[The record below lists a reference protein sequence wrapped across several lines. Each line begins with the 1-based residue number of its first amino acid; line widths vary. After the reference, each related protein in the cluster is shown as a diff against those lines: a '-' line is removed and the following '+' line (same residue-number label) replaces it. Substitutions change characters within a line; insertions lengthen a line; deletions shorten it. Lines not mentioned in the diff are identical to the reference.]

1 MKEYVKEFLLVLI
14 PALLITILF
23 MQFIAVK
30 NMEKNN
36 RELKNDIEYLES
48 RIEVYENNEEWFED
62 YIEIL
67 EYMWEKEVEIEVA
80 KERIVWLNK
89 YKESSEYNKAY
100 ADQMYD
106 DLETYLNAIVD
117 YVEQNGNL
125 DDFNNYFSTNYKE
138 VYGRILNIYGENH

>member
-36 RELKNDIEYLES
+36 RELKNEIEYLDS
-48 RIEVYENNEEWFED
+48 RVELYENDEEWFED

-89 YKESSEYNKAY
+89 YKETSEFNKEY

-106 DLETYLNAIVD
+106 DLEIYLGAIVA
-117 YVEQNGNL
+117 YVEVHGNL
-125 DDFNNYFSTNYKE
+125 DDFNNYFLTNYKE
-138 VYGRILNIYGENH
+138 VYDRILNIYGENH